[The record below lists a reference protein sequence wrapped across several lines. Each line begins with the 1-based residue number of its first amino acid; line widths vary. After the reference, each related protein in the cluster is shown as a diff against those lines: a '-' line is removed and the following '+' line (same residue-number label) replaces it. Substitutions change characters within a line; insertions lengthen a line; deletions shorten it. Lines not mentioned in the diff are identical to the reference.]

1 MLIKYS
7 PFFRFRNGQTVYD
20 KVIRGDAI
28 KNFEDS
34 KEMQFLLFEKMCYVE
49 GYEFVTKI
57 KM

>member
-28 KNFEDS
+28 KIFEDS
-34 KEMQFLLFEKMCYVE
+34 KEM
-49 GYEFVTKI
+49 
-57 KM
+57 